1 MKVVRST
8 NGVEVLVDDEDFEKI
23 SMLNWHVSRKGYAVN
38 IVKSKGTRRELNMHR
53 YVMGLESTDPRI
65 VDHINGNRI
74 DNRRSNLRI
83 CTKAQNGWNQGKQK
97 TNKTGYKGVSKNSCC
112 DSFCAQIRCNGVKH
126 HLGSYPTAE
135 EAYEVYCL
143 AADLLHG
150 EFANHGTGKGANHA
164 E

>member
-65 VDHINGNRI
+65 VDHI
-74 DNRRSNLRI
+74 
-83 CTKAQNGWNQGKQK
+83 
-97 TNKTGYKGVSKNSCC
+97 
-112 DSFCAQIRCNGVKH
+112 
-126 HLGSYPTAE
+126 GSAE
-135 EAYEVYCL
+135 
-143 AADLLHG
+143 
-150 EFANHGTGKGANHA
+150 
-164 E
+164 